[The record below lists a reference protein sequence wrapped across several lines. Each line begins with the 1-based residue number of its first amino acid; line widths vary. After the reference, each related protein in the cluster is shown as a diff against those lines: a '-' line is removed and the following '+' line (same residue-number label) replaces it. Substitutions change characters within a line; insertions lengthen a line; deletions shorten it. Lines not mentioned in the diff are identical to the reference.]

1 MSILSFLY
9 NKRDCAILPPLR
21 IMSAEAMNKND
32 DKEDD
37 DMIRYTTIDDVP
49 GWARS
54 TIKEMMDAPV
64 RAAEDSI

>member
-1 MSILSFLY
+1 
-9 NKRDCAILPPLR
+9 
-21 IMSAEAMNKND
+21 MNKND